1 MGRKT
6 LLKIGPLKLKTKIA
20 IATGIILL
28 LWFFF
33 ALPSRLF
40 VKPTSLVIED
50 SKGILLSASIAGD
63 GQWRFPHNDIVPEK
77 FSKCITTFEDKRFYY
92 HPGVDLLAL
101 ARAIKQNIGG
111 KKVVSGG
118 STLTMQVIRLS
129 RGERRTIW
137 QKIIECIL
145 AVRLEC
151 SNRKNSILAL
161 YASNAPFGSNV
172 VGLDAASWRYFGRSA
187 DKLSWGEMA
196 ALAVLPNAPTLV
208 HPGRNR
214 EVLLRKRNKLI
225 DRLVSE
231 KIIDSTEGYL
241 AKLELL
247 PGKPFPLPQ
256 LAPHLLDRFK
266 KDYTKGNS
274 SGHLGPT
281 SIASTLQS
289 DLQQNVTQLIHRYHS
304 GFRGNGINNAAAMVM
319 EVETGN
325 VLAYVG
331 NVYKPSDP
339 EIESHVD
346 ILASPRSPG
355 STLKPLLFAAMQSDG
370 LILPRQLIPDLPTQ
384 IGGYT
389 PQNFNLEYDGAVQAN
404 RALSRSLNIPAV
416 RMLQQYKYSRFY
428 NVLKQ
433 CGFTTLK
440 QPADYYGLSLIL
452 GGCEVTP
459 WELAGVYS
467 SFARIYNHQRQSN
480 GSVNP
485 DDWHM
490 PVYISPI
497 KKGETSNAKR
507 QASNEKPQASN
518 VKRATSNEQRAT
530 SNEQRPSSND
540 QRPTANEQRPTG
552 TPFDFPSI
560 WHTLNAMQEVMRP
573 GEEGLWNLFNSAQ
586 RIAWKTGTSFGYRDG
601 WAIGL
606 TQKYCVVVWVGNAD
620 GEGRPELTGINT
632 AAPLMFDIFRLL
644 PSSAWFQPPAF
655 DFNFLPVCHQSGYRA
670 ATNCDDV
677 DTVLVSAKAGNAPLC
692 PYHRIIHMDASG
704 TYRVTESCEAPSAMV
719 HKSWFVLPPGMEFY
733 YKARHPEYTTMPPY
747 KPGCTSEGSKQL
759 EIVYPEL
766 NARIYIPKEVSGEK
780 GRTIFSA
787 AHRDDQAKLYWHI
800 DNQYIGTTIRY
811 HQMAVNPLPGFHTL
825 TVVDDLG
832 ESISRRFEILET
844 DRE

>member
-1 MGRKT
+1 MKR
-6 LLKIGPLKLKTKIA
+6 IGSLQLKTKISIA
-20 IATGIILL
+20 IGIVLL
-28 LWFFF
+28 LWFVF
-33 ALPSRLF
+33 ALPERLF
-40 VKPTSLVIED
+40 IKPTSFVIE
-50 SKGILLSASIAGD
+50 SESGTLLSAGIAGD
-63 GQWRFPHNDIVPEK
+63 GQWRFPYNDIVPIK
-77 FSKCITTFEDKRFYY
+77 FAQCITTFEDKRFYY
-92 HPGVDLLAL
+92 HPGVDLLAMT
-101 ARAIKQNIGG
+101 RAVKQNFGG
-111 KKVVSGG
+111 KKVISGG
-118 STLTMQVIRLS
+118 STLTMQVMRLS

-137 QKIIECIL
+137 QKIVECIL
-145 AVRLEC
+145 AIRLEC
-151 SNRKNSILAL
+151 SYSKNSILAL

-214 EVLLRKRNKLI
+214 GILLRKRNLLI
-225 DRLVSE
+225 DKLVAE
-231 KIIDSTEGYL
+231 KIIDTTTGNL

-247 PGKPFPLPQ
+247 PGSPLPLPQ

-266 KDYTKGNS
+266 KDFAKGLS
-274 SGHLGPT
+274 TDLFGST
-281 SIASTLQS
+281 RITSTLQS
-289 DLQQNVTQLIHRYHS
+289 DLQQNVTQLIHRYHC

-346 ILASPRSPG
+346 ILASSRSPG

-370 LILPRQLIPDLPTQ
+370 LILPRQLVPDLPTQ

-389 PQNFNLEYDGAVQAN
+389 PQNFNLEYDGAVPAN

-416 RMLQQYKYSRFY
+416 RMLQQYKYPRFY
-428 NVLKQ
+428 DVLKQ

-459 WELAGVYS
+459 WELAGVFS
-467 SFARIYNHQRQSN
+467 SLARIYNHQRQN
-480 GSVNP
+480 KGTINK

-490 PVYISPI
+490 PVYKS
-497 KKGETSNAKR
+497 
-507 QASNEKPQASN
+507 QNEKQQSSNTKPQTLNLKPQTSKFKPQTIN
-518 VKRATSNEQRAT
+518 EQRPTSNEQRVT
-530 SNEQRPSSND
+530 SND
-540 QRPTANEQRPTG
+540 QRVTPNDQRSTTIPL
-552 TPFDFPSI
+552 DFPSI

-606 TQKYCVVVWVGNAD
+606 TPKYCVVVWVGNAD

-632 AAPLMFDIFRLL
+632 AAPVMFDIFRLL

-670 ATNCDDV
+670 ASNCNDV
-677 DTVLVSAKAGNAPLC
+677 DTVLVSSKGNNAPLC
-692 PYHRIIHMDASG
+692 PYHRIIHMDASK
-704 TYRVTESCEAPSAMV
+704 TYRVTENCESPSAMV
-719 HKSWFVLPPGMEFY
+719 HKSWFVLPPGMEYY
-733 YKARHPEYTTMPPY
+733 YKARHPEYLMLPSY
-747 KPGCTSEGSKQL
+747 KPECETDGSKQL
-759 EIVYPEL
+759 EIVYPEV
-766 NARIYIPKEVSGEK
+766 NARIYVPKEVSGEK
-780 GRTIFSA
+780 GRTVFTA
-787 AHRDDQAKLYWHI
+787 AHRDVDAKLFWHL
-800 DNQYIGTTIRY
+800 DDQYIGTTIRY
-811 HQMAVNPLPGFHTL
+811 HQMALNPSPGFHTL
-825 TVVDDLG
+825 TVVDNSG
-832 ESISRRFEILET
+832 EAISRRFEILRTEK
-844 DRE
+844 E